1 MEYNNKTNLYP
12 CAHCNQTGTC
22 SSGKNGQ
29 SCMVCVS
36 NNEIKGKEHIGL
48 LCGSCSGLGLAEPK
62 TERINKRIRPVMALA
77 LIFFLLGLI
86 VVFGIFKNPHFPEVL
101 TFSATLLGSIVTYYY
116 SAGRG

>member
-36 NNEIKGKEHIGL
+36 QNEIKGKEHIGL
-48 LCGSCSGLGLAEPK
+48 LCGSCNGLGLAEPK
-62 TERINKRIRPVMALA
+62 TERINKRVRPVMALGLMLF
-77 LIFFLLGLI
+77 LIFLI
-86 VVFGIFKNPHFPEVL
+86 ILFGISKNPHFPEVL
-101 TFSATLLGSIVTYYY
+101 TFSATLLGCIVTYYY
-116 SAGRG
+116 SANRV

>member
-77 LIFFLLGLI
+77 LIFFSSWFDCRFRHI
-86 VVFGIFKNPHFPEVL
+86 QKPPFPR
-101 TFSATLLGSIVTYYY
+101 SAYIL
-116 SAGRG
+116 